1 MGFEDVGGWLYHAT
15 VAVPVEFVEIGL
27 LVADKFHHT
36 GQILVFVVA
45 AIEFQFA
52 VTTDENKGRT
62 VGTYPVEFVLSFCKD
77 TNFP

>member
-1 MGFEDVGGWLYHAT
+1 MT
-15 VAVPVEFVEIGL
+15 VTVDFVEIGL
-27 LVADKFHHT
+27 GVSNEFHHAC
-36 GQILVFVVA
+36 QILVFVVA